1 MEPDTS
7 NPSAPDK
14 LPDVIR
20 RQKRLGPL
28 DCSLCTDED
37 RDDSYEADQDD
48 FKAESKVRLVK
59 SDEILFDKMLARNS
73 LNLSNQ
79 KHVLEMPD
87 HLQCSIG
94 LSSGELI
101 SVCMLR
107 YAGSF
112 CLQVI
117 QITWYIRCLES
128 ETGPTLLVCR
138 KRSCIVG
145 DSCPATQDEN
155 EKVV

>member
-1 MEPDTS
+1 MYDIINVFEGIEVVARRS
-7 NPSAPDK
+7 RGEYQWFGFDK

-48 FKAESKVRLVK
+48 FKTESKVRLVK

-94 LSSGELI
+94 LSIWGINFRLFASL
-101 SVCMLR
+101 
-107 YAGSF
+107 
-112 CLQVI
+112 
-117 QITWYIRCLES
+117 
-128 ETGPTLLVCR
+128 CR
-138 KRSCIVG
+138 KFLPSSHPNHLVY
-145 DSCPATQDEN
+145 SLP
-155 EKVV
+155 